1 MNTKIEDNLDVIEKN
16 LLKTIADIEKTP
28 IGAYNIRENGKGIAR
43 NTTANIDIVT
53 KQDKPGID
61 IIIKPNTKNESVHIP
76 VILTE
81 SGFNDIVY
89 NDFYIGENAD
99 VVIVA
104 GCGIHNSSCETS
116 EHDGIHTFHLSKG
129 SKVKY
134 IEKHYGEG
142 NGTGDR
148 ILNPQTI
155 VNLDEGS
162 SLEMETVQIEG
173 VSSTV
178 RETKGEIGSNANLVI
193 TERVMTSGNQIA
205 KSIFDINLNGQNSSV
220 HVASRAIARDKSVQ
234 EFNSNVSGNT
244 KCFGHVECDAI
255 IMDKARV
262 ISTPKVIANDVDA
275 SLLHEAAIGKI
286 AGEQL
291 IKLMT
296 LGLTEKEA
304 EEQIINGFLK

>member
-1 MNTKIEDNLDVIEKN
+1 MDEIQKK
-16 LLKTIADIEKTP
+16 LLKEIADIEKTP
-28 IGAYNIRENGKGIAR
+28 MGAYNIRSNGKGIER

-53 KQDKPGID
+53 KTDKPGID

-81 SGFNDIVY
+81 SGFNDVVY

-104 GCGIHNSSCETS
+104 GCGIHNNTCKTS
-116 EHDGIHTFHLSKG
+116 EHDGIHTFYLEPG
-129 SKVKY
+129 AKVKY

-142 NGTGDR
+142 SGTGDR

-155 VNLDEGS
+155 VHLKENS

-173 VSSTV
+173 VSSTI
-178 RETKGEIGSNANLVI
+178 RETSGDLGDNSTLTI
-193 TERVMTSGNQIA
+193 TEKIMTNGNQFA
-205 KSIFDINLNGQNSSV
+205 KTVFNVDLNGKDSSV
-220 HVASRAIARDKSVQ
+220 HVTSRSVAKDNSSQ
-234 EFNSNVSGNT
+234 EFYSNVNGNS

-255 IMDKARV
+255 IMDNAKITA
-262 ISTPKVIANDVDA
+262 TPKIVANHIDA
-275 SLLHEAAIGKI
+275 SLIHEAAIGKI

-304 EEQIINGFLK
+304 EEQIISGFLK

>member
-1 MNTKIEDNLDVIEKN
+1 MEDNRLETVDEE
-16 LLKTIADIEKTP
+16 LLNEISDYNGEFK
-28 IGAYNIRENGKGIAR
+28 GAYNIRKNGKGIQR
-43 NTTANIDIVT
+43 QVTENINIVT
-53 KQDKPGID
+53 KTDKPGID
-61 IIIKPNTKNESVHIP
+61 IIVKPNTKFEFVHIP

-81 SGFNDIVY
+81 SGLKDVVY
-89 NDFYIGENAD
+89 NDFFIGKDAN
-99 VVIVA
+99 VIIIA
-104 GCGIHNSSCETS
+104 GCGIHNDHHKNSQ
-116 EHDGIHTFHLSKG
+116 HDGIHRFFLEEG
-129 SKVKY
+129 AKVKY

-155 VNLDEGS
+155 VNLEEGS
-162 SLEMETVQIEG
+162 TLEMETIQIEG

-178 RETKGEIGSNANLVI
+178 RETKGELGDNTSLVI
-193 TERVMTSGNQIA
+193 TERVMTSANQIA
-205 KSIFDINLNGQNSSV
+205 KSIFDIDLNGENSSV
-220 HVASRAIARDKSVQ
+220 HVASRAIARDNSVQ
-234 EFNSNVSGNT
+234 EFSSNVNGNN

-255 IMDKARV
+255 IMDKAKV
-262 ISTPKVIANDVDA
+262 TSTPKIVANDIDA

-304 EEQIINGFLK
+304 EEQIISGFLK